1 MNSTISVLLIRHAT
15 TDLAGLLCGHL
26 DPALNDAGRRQ
37 AATLIHALRSEPV
50 RSIYSSDLL
59 RATQTADPLARTHGV
74 PVLHRA
80 ALREISFGEWEGLR
94 WRELQ
99 AGWGLTAHLELSE
112 WQPPGGESFGHFR
125 ARAAGAL
132 KEIVA
137 EAAPGPVIVVT
148 HLGVIR
154 TALTLLAGLRPD
166 SDAFGAIDY
175 CSAHRFEVKDGTWSF
190 DGRV

>member
-1 MNSTISVLLIRHAT
+1 MNSTMSVLLIRHAT

-26 DPALNDAGRRQ
+26 DPALNDTGRTQ
-37 AATLIHALRSEPV
+37 AATLVAALHCEPV

-59 RATQTADPLARTHGV
+59 RATQTADALARTQGLAV
-74 PVLHRA
+74 CRRR
-80 ALREISFGEWEGLR
+80 ALREISFGEWEGRR

-99 AGWGLTAHLELSE
+99 AGGGVTARIEFSE

-125 ARAAGAL
+125 ARVTGAL

-137 EAAPGPVIVVT
+137 EGAPGPVIVVT

-154 TALTLLAGLRPD
+154 TALSLLAGVRPD

-175 CSAHRFEVKDGTWSF
+175 CSAYRFQVSNGMWSF
-190 DGRV
+190 EGRV